1 MTIKCTIITPATRTN
16 LKSWHNC
23 SLPLHI
29 GNFRVSPHC
38 ERAYNWHWLVESM
51 YKEMHVYMGQPSL
64 RPLWS
69 TSDSRATKLQTLTTR
84 RPKPP
89 VTRGMSH
96 LKRNLI
102 LEQKSPLNS
111 LAYSSINWSKTFSF
125 TAEYSFI
132 RHKWTLYYRN
142 APPPE
147 SGNLQLGMGIRKNTG
162 VIISGSL
169 GRTLFFT
176 GFCFSV
182 QIGPFVIQRLQTS
195 LGLPYLNTLYQKWN
209 EFWS

>member
-1 MTIKCTIITPATRTN
+1 MDYILPWLWVQLCAISWIVITAPETVKTTEQVSRLTTDNVIADN
-16 LKSWHNC
+16 M
-23 SLPLHI
+23 
-29 GNFRVSPHC
+29 GN
-38 ERAYNWHWLVESM
+38 
-51 YKEMHVYMGQPSL
+51 YKEMHVYMGQPNL

-111 LAYSSINWSKTFSF
+111 LAYSSINRSKTFSF

-147 SGNLQLGMGIRKNTG
+147 SGNLQVGLGIRKNTA
-162 VIISGSL
+162 S
-169 GRTLFFT
+169 
-176 GFCFSV
+176 
-182 QIGPFVIQRLQTS
+182 
-195 LGLPYLNTLYQKWN
+195 
-209 EFWS
+209 